1 MPKRVNHAKIYKII
15 TEALESKT
23 YSRRTLITKCIEA
36 LGLSREELADRRTNS
51 QQNILRSRI
60 GTVINEMHASG
71 VLSLDEAGKYSLIPE
86 KPVAVRIERCES
98 EIVKA
103 LSERSMTK
111 ATLREHIRR
120 VLGADKTPTTKDD
133 DKVFAYVGQ
142 LLKRLSAEGVLT
154 SDGMLYSLSPRLV
167 ARAGDINA
175 MLSLKSDFLARIH
188 RRGGEFFENYFMA
201 LIEKYV
207 TKHGKGVIECY
218 VVGGSE
224 DGGIDGILK
233 TVDALGFRETVM
245 VQTKNRVEITS
256 ETDVRGF
263 YGAVRARQGS
273 RGIYA
278 ITSDFHTGA
287 KRFLDALDDCV
298 GVNGERLFS
307 MALECLYGI
316 KRAGDGYAVDDRII

>member
-15 TEALESKT
+15 TETLESKT
-23 YSRRTLITKCIEA
+23 YSRRALITRCIEV
-36 LGLSREELADRRTNS
+36 LGLSREEMADRRTNS
-51 QQNILRSRI
+51 RQNILRSRI
-60 GTVINEMHASG
+60 GTVINEMQESG
-71 VLSLDEAGKYSLIPE
+71 VLSLDKDGKYRLVTE
-86 KPVAVRIERCES
+86 GPVAVRIERCES
-98 EIVKA
+98 EMVKA

-111 ATLREHIRR
+111 AALREHIKR
-120 VLGADKTPTTKDD
+120 VLGADKTPSTKDD

-142 LLKRLSAEGVLT
+142 LLKRLSAEGALT
-154 SDGMLYSLSPRLV
+154 SDGMLYSLSPKLV
-167 ARAGDINA
+167 ARADDINA

-207 TKHGKGVIECY
+207 LKHGKSVIECY

-224 DGGIDGILK
+224 DGGIDGIIK
-233 TVDALGFRETVM
+233 TQDALGFRETIM

-263 YGAVRARQGS
+263 YGAVCASRGS

-287 KRFLDALDDCV
+287 KKFLDALDDCV
-298 GVNGERLFS
+298 GLNGERLFS

-316 KRAGDGYAVDDRII
+316 KRTGNGYAVDDRII

>member
-1 MPKRVNHAKIYKII
+1 MPKRVNHAKLYKIVSE
-15 TEALESKT
+15 TLDGKS
-23 YSRRTLITKCIEA
+23 YSRRALITRCIEA

-51 QQNILRSRI
+51 QQNILRSKL
-60 GTVINEMHASG
+60 GTVINEMHACG
-71 VLSLDEAGKYSLIPE
+71 LVSLDGLGHYSLITE
-86 KPVAVRIERCES
+86 KPVAVRIEKCES

-111 ATLREHIRR
+111 VALREHIKH
-120 VLGADKTPTTKDD
+120 VLGADKTVSTRDD
-133 DKVFAYVGQ
+133 DKIFTYVGQ
-142 LLKRLSAEGVLT
+142 LLKKLTAEGVLT

-167 ARAGDINA
+167 ASADNINA

-201 LIEKYV
+201 LIEKYAK
-207 TKHGKGVIECY
+207 KHGKRVIECY

-233 TVDALGFRETVM
+233 TQDALGFRETVM

-263 YGAVRARQGS
+263 YGAVCAGQGS

-278 ITSDFHTGA
+278 ITSDFHSGA
-287 KRFLDALDDCV
+287 EKFLDALDDCV